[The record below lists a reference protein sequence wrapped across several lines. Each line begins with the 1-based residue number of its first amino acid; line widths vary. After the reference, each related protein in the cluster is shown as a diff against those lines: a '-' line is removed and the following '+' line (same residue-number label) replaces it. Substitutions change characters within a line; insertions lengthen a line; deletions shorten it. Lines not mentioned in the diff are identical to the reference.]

1 MKSESIV
8 KLAEALSKAQGEMPA
23 APMNSVNP
31 FLKNKYADL
40 GAIIKTAQPVLKK
53 HGLSISQLT
62 TSDNGDVGIITVL
75 IHSSG
80 EFIEST
86 ITLPLGESKGISQ
99 AQAAGA
105 IITYLRRYSYAA
117 ILGMYAD
124 EDTDGNQPQK
134 ATKQK
139 TTQPKA
145 TKQKA
150 DFDRPYSP
158 EAIRDKLNNKATSY
172 SQFEPTDKQLNLL
185 RYGLELCFVGI
196 EGDALT
202 DHRHTLLNYLTG
214 SPSTKDIDGQHFKA
228 ILEDWLQI
236 SKVDGGDY
244 DINQYAPAEAMAIYN
259 EALKDEGQQELI

>member
-8 KLAEALSKAQGEMPA
+8 KLGEALSKAQGEMPA
-23 APMNSVNP
+23 AQMNAVNP

-40 GAIIKTAQPVLKK
+40 GSIIKAAQPVLEK
-53 HGLSISQLT
+53 HGLAISQLT
-62 TSDNGDVGIITVL
+62 TSDHGDIGIVTML

-80 EFIEST
+80 EYIGST
-86 ITLPLGESKGISQ
+86 ITLPLSESKGISQ

-134 ATKQK
+134 TAK
-139 TTQPKA
+139 PKV

-158 EAIRDKLNNKATSY
+158 EAIREKLNSKATSY
-172 SQFEPTDKQLNLL
+172 SQFEPNEKQINLL

-196 EGDALT
+196 EGDALF

-214 SPSTKDIDGQHFKA
+214 VPSTKDVDGQHFKA
-228 ILEDWLQI
+228 ILEDWLQM

-259 EALKDEGQQELI
+259 ESLKDEGQQELI